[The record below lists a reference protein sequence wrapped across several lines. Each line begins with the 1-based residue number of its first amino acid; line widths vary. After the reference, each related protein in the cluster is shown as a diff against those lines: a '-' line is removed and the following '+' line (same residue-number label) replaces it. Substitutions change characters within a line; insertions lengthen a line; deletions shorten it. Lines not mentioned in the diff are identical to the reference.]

1 MEFGNYGYQDEMT
14 GAGWRARRTNME
26 KEIPFRHWHL
36 NDPGVVPNVLQ
47 TGGGSPSGI
56 TVYEGTL
63 LPEKFYG
70 QMIHAEPGNN
80 VVRSYPVENDGA
92 GYKATIVNILEA
104 QQDQWFRPIDVAV
117 APDGSLFV
125 ADWYDPGVG
134 GHQVGDV
141 DRGRIYR
148 IAPPKTKYDIAKLDV
163 SSVGRSNQCFAK
175 PKSFNANFGM
185 DCIGING

>member
-1 MEFGNYGYQDEMT
+1 
-14 GAGWRARRTNME
+14 
-26 KEIPFRHWHL
+26 
-36 NDPGVVPNVLQ
+36 
-47 TGGGSPSGI
+47 
-56 TVYEGTL
+56 
-63 LPEKFYG
+63 
-70 QMIHAEPGNN
+70 MIHAEPGNN
-80 VVRSYPVENDGA
+80 VVRSYPVEKDGA

-148 IAPPKTKYDIAKLDV
+148 IAPPKSKYEIAKA
-163 SSVGRSNQCFAK
+163 RC
-175 PKSFNANFGM
+175 
-185 DCIGING
+185 